1 MEPSAYSRAGQ
12 TSAADAVA
20 GNGTKQQK
28 RRPVR
33 VGEIILWF
41 VGLVVLVAAGFI
53 IHNHSVTWPL
63 ERDAINAI
71 QGPHPV
77 PCPVNWHANFWEN
90 QVAYFI
96 NTLNDPIDA
105 VVIPIGWMIIVM
117 LFRMFL
123 QAFSLGIAVLTSSFW
138 WGGIETLVA
147 RPRATAQDGVCVH
160 RAVNA
165 FSFPSGHVIHDVVL
179 YGFLLYLSFSAP
191 VRRWRY
197 RWILLP
203 FQLALVIY
211 MLAVGYA
218 RLLAGEHHLFD
229 VLGGYLAG
237 LLWLFLCIFLYRW
250 IASLVEKR
258 HSRKM
263 SQANA

>member
-1 MEPSAYSRAGQ
+1 MEPSAYSRTRQVPVNAAGMR
-12 TSAADAVA
+12 
-20 GNGTKQQK
+20 NETKQK
-28 RRPVR
+28 NSRPVR
-33 VGEIILWF
+33 VGAIILWF
-41 VGLVVLVAAGFI
+41 IGLVLLGIAAFI
-53 IHNHSVTWPL
+53 IHNHPVIWPL
-63 ERDAINAI
+63 EQEAINTI

-77 PCPVNWHANFWEN
+77 PCPGNWHANLWEN
-90 QVAYFI
+90 QAAYFI
-96 NTLNDPIDA
+96 NTLNDPLEA
-105 VVIPIGWMIIVM
+105 VAIPVGWMIIVM
-117 LFRMFL
+117 LFRMIL
-123 QAFSLGIAVLTSSFW
+123 QAFSLGIAVLTSSLW

-179 YGFLLYLSFSAP
+179 YGFLLYLSFSGP

-203 FQLALVIY
+203 FQIAMVVY
-211 MLAVGYA
+211 MLSVGYA
-218 RLLAGEHHLFD
+218 RLLAGEHHFFD

-237 LLWLFLCIFLYRW
+237 LLWLFLCIFVYRW
-250 IASLVEKR
+250 IASLIEKR
-258 HSRKM
+258 HKRKM

>member
-1 MEPSAYSRAGQ
+1 MEPSAHSRAGQ
-12 TSAADAVA
+12 VSANDAVVRSE
-20 GNGTKQQK
+20 TKQRK
-28 RRPVR
+28 RRPLR
-33 VGEIILWF
+33 VSSIVLWF
-41 VGLVVLVAAGFI
+41 AGLALLLVAGFI
-53 IHNHSVTWPL
+53 VHNHPATWPL
-63 ERDAINAI
+63 EREAVNAI

-77 PCPVNWHANFWEN
+77 PCPVNWHANLWES

-105 VVIPIGWMIIVM
+105 VVIPIGWMIVVM
-117 LFRMFL
+117 LFRLIL

-138 WGGIETLVA
+138 WLGIEILVK

-160 RAVNA
+160 RAINA

-179 YGFLLYLSFSAP
+179 YGFLLYLSFSEP
-191 VRRWRY
+191 VRCWRY
-197 RWILLP
+197 RWLLLP
-203 FQLALVIY
+203 LQVAMVVY

-250 IASLVEKR
+250 LTSLIERR
-258 HSRKM
+258 HLRKK